1 MKENENTL
9 LFSVE
14 KRLQDTPIEILAKDQ
29 TFLADVLKLSS
40 ISAQIDLEIERLK
53 IASKRYHDV
62 LSPIIKQLS
71 QLTGIKR
78 KKEK

>member
-1 MKENENTL
+1 MKESENTL

-53 IASKRYHDV
+53 IAGERYHDV